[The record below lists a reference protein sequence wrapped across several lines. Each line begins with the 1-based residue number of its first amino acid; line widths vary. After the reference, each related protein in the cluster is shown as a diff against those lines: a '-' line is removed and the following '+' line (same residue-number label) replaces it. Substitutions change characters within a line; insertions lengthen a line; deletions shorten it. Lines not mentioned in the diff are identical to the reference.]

1 MQKEKF
7 RPLYAPK
14 GRVFMCKLLSWARE
28 KIKTFTL
35 MDIGLLKVCLLSLG
49 LFIGVRAVEKGRKL
63 SPLFFLTYLG
73 TMAALFY
80 RMCARQELILPE
92 QMEDDA

>member
-1 MQKEKF
+1 
-7 RPLYAPK
+7 
-14 GRVFMCKLLSWARE
+14 MCKLLSWARE

-49 LFIGVRAVEKGRKL
+49 LFIGVRAGEKGRKL

>member
-1 MQKEKF
+1 MF
-7 RPLYAPK
+7 
-14 GRVFMCKLLSWARE
+14 CLLSWARE
-28 KIKTFTL
+28 KMKHFTL
-35 MDIGLLKVCLLSLG
+35 TDIGLLKICLLSLG
-49 LFIGVRAVEKGRKL
+49 LFIGVHTGEKGRKL

-80 RMCARQELILPE
+80 RMLKREELILPE